1 MKVGHKIDKERTEE
15 ESAAVDFEGGRRG
28 VEWRT
33 GVLDAKVALF
43 D

>member
-1 MKVGHKIDKERTEE
+1 VKVGRKIDKERTEE
-15 ESAAVDFEGGRRG
+15 ERTAVDWGGGGRKR
-28 VEWRT
+28 EWRT